1 MALYNIKNLKMTAT
15 GGALDQANINRAGRQ
30 ANQREGEGVGYTKCI
45 VALCVR
51 CILNRDELKFH
62 LGIDNGFTLQS
73 VNSVDINFLGIGTNP
88 VVELIYRQHDNVKK
102 FSLKIFKVSPYNHIQ
117 EATEEYMGLN
127 RFNSFTILNSPLWF
141 TYSEERQQFTI
152 HKDGGNGTVRC
163 VPGRGA
169 RNICDNPR
177 GNMPSFSAIIL
188 EHIDG
193 PQLASLNDPSEVELL
208 KIIDHTR
215 FDYFGD
221 SSYVRRLFHRTYPGI
236 QGDGFQQILRGPPVF
251 TKLINLVSYYLDC
264 LQGVKC

>member
-152 HKDGGNGTVRC
+152 HKDGGNGTVNC
-163 VPGRGA
+163 LP
-169 RNICDNPR
+169 
-177 GNMPSFSAIIL
+177 
-188 EHIDG
+188 
-193 PQLASLNDPSEVELL
+193 
-208 KIIDHTR
+208 
-215 FDYFGD
+215 
-221 SSYVRRLFHRTYPGI
+221 VRAQRA
-236 QGDGFQQILRGPPVF
+236 
-251 TKLINLVSYYLDC
+251 
-264 LQGVKC
+264 